1 MVMTMTIGPPDFS
14 PQNFELYKQELRAWS
29 EVTEVSRSKQA
40 IVIALSIKD
49 TATRENVLSQLSLED
64 LKQENGLEILI
75 KFLDSFFGKDEIS
88 DALEKYEDFENFQRA
103 DNQSI
108 RDFIACF
115 DMKYRKLEKLN
126 INLPQEILAFKM
138 LGKANISREMRL
150 IVLTGIDFA
159 EKDMMY
165 EQAQAALRK
174 FAGDIHVTVNCEKEQ
189 LDLKFMP
196 KCKAIYKNDFAAGVC
211 KLRKSSDKESNT
223 QLSGTGLRKRI
234 NPVGTDGN
242 RLLCKS
248 CGSFRHL
255 LNDCPHSWENINR
268 NKQYNVVNQRDREM
282 TSQRVEAEML
292 SLKKEIMSLK
302 EKIMEMGAV
311 KDREQNSQKEEI
323 EGLQNIAQEKTRVT
337 IPTLNQR
344 ISVLQEERNTL
355 IKEISLLK
363 LQCGNLTVNNATLIG
378 MVLSKLRGDA
388 AKNSGKSNILHNM
401 KEVHHGPKR
410 RAQSEMEN
418 LLLPQ
423 SENNLETW
431 VPALGTK
438 TEKQIKQIFDILLKS
453 SNWN

>member
-1 MVMTMTIGPPDFS
+1 MSMTIDPPDFS
-14 PQNFELYKQELRAWS
+14 SQNFELYKQELRAWS

-64 LKQENGLEILI
+64 LKQDNGLEILI
-75 KFLDSFFGKDEIS
+75 NFLDSFFEKHEIS
-88 DALEKYEDFENFQRA
+88 DALEKYEDFEKFQRS

-115 DMKYRKLEKLN
+115 DMKYRKLEKLK

-150 IVLTGIDFA
+150 MVLSGINFA
-159 EKDMMY
+159 DKDTMY
-165 EQAQAALRK
+165 EQATGSLRK
-174 FAGDIHVTVNCEKEQ
+174 FAGDIHVLVHCDKGE
-189 LDLKFMP
+189 LDLKLMP
-196 KCKAIYKNDFAAGVC
+196 KCKAAYKNDFAAGVC
-211 KLRKSSDKESNT
+211 EQRKSNDRETNGL
-223 QLSGTGLRKRI
+223 LSKTGLRKRI
-234 NPVGTDGN
+234 NPVGIDGN

-248 CGSFRHL
+248 CGSYRHL

-268 NKQYNVVNQRDREM
+268 NKQYNVVNQKDREM
-282 TSQRVEAEML
+282 MSQRVDSEIL
-292 SLKKEIMSLK
+292 SLKREIMSLK
-302 EKIMEMGAV
+302 EKIMKMGAV
-311 KDREQNSQKEEI
+311 KEREQISQKEEI
-323 EGLQNIAQEKTRVT
+323 VGLQNNIAQEKTRVT
-337 IPTLNQR
+337 VPTLNQR

-363 LQCGNLTVNNATLIG
+363 LQCENLTVNNATLIG
-378 MVLSKLRGDA
+378 MLLSKLKGDA
-388 AKNSGKSNILHNM
+388 VKNSGKSNRLHNM
-401 KEVHHGPKR
+401 KEVQHGLQR
-410 RAQSEMEN
+410 QAQSEMEN

-431 VPALGTK
+431 VSGSATK
-438 TEKQIKQIFDILLKS
+438 TEKAIKQIFDILLKS